1 MNLGTVA
8 QASEHKE
15 TSFPR
20 QVEGQ
25 TNGTVR
31 RALDWH
37 TAELGVTPGTMYSV
51 LQPHP
56 RLLGM
61 VPEGKARNNSE
72 HSQVW
77 PPKPINRQINKQT
90 NK

>member
-15 TSFPR
+15 PSFPR

-25 TNGTVR
+25 TNGIVG
-31 RALDWH
+31 RALAWH
-37 TAELGVTPGTMYSV
+37 TTELGVTPGTKYRVFQS
-51 LQPHP
+51 HP

-72 HSQVW
+72 HSQVC
-77 PPKPINRQINKQT
+77 PPKINQ
-90 NK
+90 